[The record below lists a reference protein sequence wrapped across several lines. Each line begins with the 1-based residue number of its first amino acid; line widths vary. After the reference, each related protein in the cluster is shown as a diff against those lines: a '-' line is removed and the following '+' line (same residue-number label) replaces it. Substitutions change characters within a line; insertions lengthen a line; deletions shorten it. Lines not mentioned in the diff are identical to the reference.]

1 MVFSDKDIN
10 ELQRLVEQRLSEK
23 RFSHTLGVMRCAER
37 LSDVFLKDKTDI
49 AKVAAL
55 LHDITKEIDSQQQLS
70 LLSESGIA
78 LTEYSSGLVGVIHSY
93 TAPIVIKRDFP
104 HYALPEVLSATY
116 KHTLGTEDMSLL
128 DEIIFLSDFIEEGRV
143 YGESRAL
150 YEKVFSEIDLSA
162 GKPSEDIIHR
172 ACIAEIDSTVKHL
185 KEKNKEINPKTLLTR
200 RALLSKIKEV

>member
-37 LSDVFLKDKTDI
+37 LSRIFLSDMTDI
-49 AKVAAL
+49 VKVAAL
-55 LHDITKEIDSQQQLS
+55 LHDITKEIPFEQQLS
-70 LLSESGIA
+70 LLSSEGIL
-78 LTEYSSGLVGVIHSY
+78 LTENACEGSIHSY

-104 HYALPEVLSATY
+104 LYALPEVLSATY
-116 KHTLGTEDMSLL
+116 KHTLGESDMSLL

-162 GKPSEDIIHR
+162 GEPSEDIIHR